1 MQLERR
7 KNMKDILGKSQLL
20 FMKIKT
26 RADNNFKKL
35 LAKRK
40 NYSSS

>member
-1 MQLERR
+1 MQLEQR
-7 KNMKDILGKSQLL
+7 KDMKDILGKSQLL

-26 RADNNFKKL
+26 RTDNNFKKL

-40 NYSSS
+40 INLSS